1 MATAVK
7 ILVVDDIEQNLIA
20 LDALVA
26 RPDLVLLKASS
37 GAQALELLLEHDV
50 ALALVDV
57 QMPGMDGFELAEF
70 MRGSP
75 RTRHVPIIFLT
86 ATDRSQQRTFR
97 GYEAGAVDF
106 LYKPFD
112 PHILRSKLQTF
123 VQLHAQ
129 KLQLAEQLEVQQ
141 QLLRT
146 NELFVA
152 VLGHDLRTPLA
163 AVMTAAEVLA
173 RSGGDERVLGAA
185 TRIRS
190 STQRMTRMVN
200 QLLDLARVRAGQVGL
215 QRETVDMSQLCRDIV
230 DEISPS
236 SSERRVD
243 LDANG
248 DTTGCWDTDRISQ
261 VLSNLIGNALQHG
274 DAEQP
279 VVVHI
284 DGSQC
289 DALRL
294 SVQNAGTIAPEK
306 ISTLFEPFQSGSP
319 RPANANGL
327 GLGLYIASEL
337 VRVHGGSLGVS
348 SDTTRG
354 TVFEVVLPRRDAM
367 ERRATTPV
375 SPASLLAP
383 SPALRQ

>member
-1 MATAVK
+1 MAPAVK

-26 RPDLVLLKASS
+26 RPDLILLKATS
-37 GAQALELLLEHDV
+37 GAEALELLLENDV

-86 ATDRSQQRTFR
+86 ATDRNQQRTFR

-112 PHILRSKLQTF
+112 PHILRSKLETF

-129 KLQLAEQLEVQQ
+129 KLQLAEQLAVQQ

-163 AVMTAAEVLA
+163 AVMTAAEVLS
-173 RSGGDERVLGAA
+173 RIGGDERVLGAA
-185 TRIRS
+185 TRIRN
-190 STQRMTRMVN
+190 STRRMTRMVN

-215 QRETVDMSQLCRDIV
+215 QREMVDMSRVCRDIV
-230 DEISPS
+230 DEIAPPS
-236 SSERRVD
+236 GGRRVD
-243 LDANG
+243 IDANG
-248 DTTGCWDTDRISQ
+248 DTLGYWDTDRISQ

-274 DAEQP
+274 DIEQP
-279 VVVHI
+279 VAVHI
-284 DGSQC
+284 DGSQRET
-289 DALRL
+289 LRL
-294 SVQNAGTIAPEK
+294 SVQNAGVIPPEK
-306 ISTLFEPFQSGSP
+306 IAKLFEPFQAGAA
-319 RPANANGL
+319 RPANSPGL
-327 GLGLYIASEL
+327 GLGLYIANEL
-337 VRVHGGSLGVS
+337 VRVHGGSLGVCS
-348 SDTTRG
+348 GTARG
-354 TVFEVVLPRRDAM
+354 TVFEIMLPRQDTV
-367 ERRATTPV
+367 ERSPVDLASATV
-375 SPASLLAP
+375 Q
-383 SPALRQ
+383 SPALR

>member
-1 MATAVK
+1 MVPAVK

-26 RPDLVLLKASS
+26 RPDLILLKASS
-37 GAQALELLLEHDV
+37 GAEALELLLENDV

-129 KLQLAEQLEVQQ
+129 KLQLAAQLEVQQ

-163 AVMTAAEVLA
+163 AVMTAAEVLS
-173 RSGGDERVLGAA
+173 RIGGDERVLGAA
-185 TRIRS
+185 NRIRN
-190 STQRMTRMVN
+190 STRRMTRMVN

-215 QRETVDMSQLCRDIV
+215 QREVLDMARVCRDIV
-230 DEISPS
+230 EEIAPPS
-236 SSERRVD
+236 GEQRVNID
-243 LDANG
+243 TNG
-248 DTTGCWDTDRISQ
+248 DTLGYWDVDRISQ

-274 DAEQP
+274 EAAQP
-279 VVVHI
+279 VTVHI
-284 DGSQC
+284 DGSQP
-289 DALRL
+289 DTLRL
-294 SVQNAGTIAPEK
+294 SVQNAGVIPPEK
-306 ISTLFEPFQSGSP
+306 IAKLFEPFQAGAP
-319 RPANANGL
+319 RSANSNGL
-327 GLGLYIASEL
+327 GLGLYIANEL
-337 VRVHGGSLGVS
+337 VRVHGGSLSVS
-348 SDTTRG
+348 SGSARG
-354 TVFEVVLPRRDAM
+354 TVFDVMLPRKDDV
-367 ERRATTPV
+367 ERAPID
-375 SPASLLAP
+375 LAP
-383 SPALRQ
+383 ATAQSPALR

>member
-1 MATAVK
+1 MAPEVK

-26 RPDLVLLKASS
+26 RPDLILLKATS
-37 GAQALELLLEHDV
+37 GAEALELLLENDV

-163 AVMTAAEVLA
+163 AVMTAAEVLS
-173 RSGGDERVLGAA
+173 RIGGDERVLGAA
-185 TRIRS
+185 NRIRN
-190 STQRMTRMVN
+190 STRRMTRMVN

-215 QRETVDMSQLCRDIV
+215 QREVLDMARVCRDIV
-230 DEISPS
+230 EEIAPPS
-236 SSERRVD
+236 GEQRVNI
-243 LDANG
+243 DANG
-248 DTTGCWDTDRISQ
+248 DTLGYWDVDRISQ

-274 DAEQP
+274 EAGQP
-279 VVVHI
+279 VTVHI
-284 DGSQC
+284 DGSQR
-289 DALRL
+289 DTLRL
-294 SVQNAGTIAPEK
+294 SVQNAGLIPPEK
-306 ISTLFEPFQSGSP
+306 IARLFEPFQSSAP
-319 RPANANGL
+319 RPANSNGL
-327 GLGLYIASEL
+327 GLGLYIANEL
-337 VRVHGGSLGVS
+337 VRVHGGSLSVS
-348 SDTTRG
+348 SGSVRG
-354 TVFEVVLPRRDAM
+354 TVFDVMLPRKDDV
-367 ERRATTPV
+367 ERAPV
-375 SPASLLAP
+375 DLAP
-383 SPALRQ
+383 ATAQSPALR

>member
-1 MATAVK
+1 MAPAVK

-20 LDALVA
+20 LDALVS
-26 RPDLVLLKASS
+26 RPDLILLKATS
-37 GAQALELLLEHDV
+37 GAEALELLLEHDV

-129 KLQLAEQLEVQQ
+129 KLQLAEQLDVQQ

-163 AVMTAAEVLA
+163 AVMTAAEVLS
-173 RSGGDERVLGAA
+173 RIGGDERVLGAA
-185 TRIRS
+185 NRIRN
-190 STQRMTRMVN
+190 STRRMTRMVN

-215 QRETVDMSQLCRDIV
+215 QREVLDMARVCRDIV
-230 DEISPS
+230 EEIAPPS
-236 SSERRVD
+236 GEQRVTV
-243 LDANG
+243 DANG
-248 DTTGCWDTDRISQ
+248 DTLGYWDVDRISQ

-274 DAEQP
+274 EAGQP
-279 VVVHI
+279 VTVHI
-284 DGSQC
+284 DGSQSET
-289 DALRL
+289 LRL
-294 SVQNAGTIAPEK
+294 SVQNAGLIPPDKIAR
-306 ISTLFEPFQSGSP
+306 LFEPFQSGAP
-319 RPANANGL
+319 RPANSNGL
-327 GLGLYIASEL
+327 GLGLYIANEL

-348 SDTTRG
+348 SGTVRG
-354 TVFEVVLPRRDAM
+354 TVFEMMLPRKDDV
-367 ERRATTPV
+367 ERAPV
-375 SPASLLAP
+375 DLAP
-383 SPALRQ
+383 ATAQSPALR

>member
-1 MATAVK
+1 MAPAVK

-26 RPDLVLLKASS
+26 RPDLILLKATS
-37 GAQALELLLEHDV
+37 GAEALELLLEHDV

-163 AVMTAAEVLA
+163 AVMTAAEVLS
-173 RSGGDERVLGAA
+173 RIGGDERVLGAA
-185 TRIRS
+185 SRIRN
-190 STQRMTRMVN
+190 STRRMTRMVN

-215 QRETVDMSQLCRDIV
+215 QREMLDMGRVCRDIV
-230 DEISPS
+230 DEISPPS
-236 SSERRVD
+236 AEQRVSVD
-243 LDANG
+243 TNG
-248 DTTGCWDTDRISQ
+248 DTLGYWDVDRISQ

-274 DAEQP
+274 DPGQM
-279 VVVHI
+279 VSVHI
-284 DGSQC
+284 DGSQSET
-289 DALRL
+289 LRL
-294 SVQNAGTIAPEK
+294 SVQNAGIIPPEK
-306 ISTLFEPFQSGSP
+306 IAKLFEPFQSGAP
-319 RPANANGL
+319 RPANSPGL
-327 GLGLYIASEL
+327 GLGLYIANEL
-337 VRVHGGSLGVS
+337 VRVHGGSLSVCSGVA
-348 SDTTRG
+348 RG
-354 TVFEVVLPRRDAM
+354 TVFEMMLPRKDDV
-367 ERRATTPV
+367 ERSPV
-375 SPASLLAP
+375 DLAP
-383 SPALRQ
+383 AAQSPALR

>member
-1 MATAVK
+1 MAPAVK

-26 RPDLVLLKASS
+26 RPDLVLLKANS
-37 GAQALELLLEHDV
+37 GAEALELLLENDV

-112 PHILRSKLQTF
+112 PHILRSKLETF

-129 KLQLAEQLEVQQ
+129 KLQLAEQIAVQQ

-163 AVMTAAEVLA
+163 AVMTAAEVLT
-173 RSGGDERVLGAA
+173 RISGDERVLGAA
-185 TRIRS
+185 TRIRN
-190 STQRMTRMVN
+190 STRRMTRMVN

-215 QRETVDMSQLCRDIV
+215 QRETVDMARVCQDIV
-230 DEISPS
+230 DEIAPPS
-236 SSERRVD
+236 GDRRVD
-243 LDANG
+243 IDTNG
-248 DTTGCWDTDRISQ
+248 DSVGYWDTDRISQ

-274 DAEQP
+274 EPDQP
-279 VVVHI
+279 VTVHI
-284 DGSQC
+284 DGTQ
-289 DALRL
+289 AETLRL
-294 SVQNAGTIAPEK
+294 SVQNAGVIPPERIAK
-306 ISTLFEPFQSGSP
+306 LFEPFQSGTP
-319 RPANANGL
+319 RPANSNGL
-327 GLGLYIASEL
+327 GLGLYIANEL
-337 VRVHGGSLGVS
+337 VRVHAGSLSVS
-348 SDTTRG
+348 SGSARG
-354 TVFEVVLPRRDAM
+354 TVFEIMLPRQDTV
-367 ERRATTPV
+367 ERSAGGHAPMAAQ
-375 SPASLLAP
+375 SPEC
-383 SPALRQ
+383 R